1 MTEKKA
7 ASLPRPARRP
17 PRIRKGIRPR
27 HGNFNFEV
35 YLQERLRYPMK
46 SQDEIRHL
54 TEFKEHHWDMLL
66 DYIAQGRV
74 VPVLGPELLVANAG
88 NGRTIPFYQEVA
100 RRLARYFAMPEIE
113 DETIDEMLSRF
124 LKENNTMKMART
136 GLVKVLRELEGQ
148 SQPSLQRLAAVN
160 AFRLF
165 LTTTP
170 DSFLARS
177 IAATGSDPDV
187 YFFSTNYKKRSDLPD
202 KKLIGRQRYVY
213 HLYGKA
219 APCIEYAI
227 SEDDRLS
234 FSCEWMDSQAK
245 PRNLLS
251 YLADKYLLIL
261 GCGYENWQARF
272 FLFGLKGAEL
282 FSNIWDASSLLA
294 DSHTRNDIKL
304 DRFLSRCRGNIYYE
318 GGAMEFVDELCKR
331 LEGSHFTPSDGDG
344 DAFEKGGIFISY
356 ASEDR
361 EAALKVKR
369 RLESFSLPVWLDK
382 FRLESGSDY
391 DVRIED
397 NIRNSALFIPILSQT
412 TAQTT
417 EPRYFRR
424 EWSIAVDQSL
434 KSSPKIPFIHPI
446 ALDGVE
452 PCDNIPNAINKVH
465 WIHAPGGE
473 LAECD
478 IDRLIDLIAQ
488 L

>member
-1 MTEKKA
+1 MSE
-7 ASLPRPARRP
+7 S
-17 PRIRKGIRPR
+17 
-27 HGNFNFEV
+27 
-35 YLQERLRYPMK
+35 ER
-46 SQDEIRHL
+46 L

-66 DYIAQGRV
+66 DYIGQGRV
-74 VPVLGPELLVANAG
+74 VPVIGPELLVAAEDE
-88 NGRTIPFYQEVA
+88 RHVPFYQAVS
-100 RRLARYFAMPEIE
+100 RRLARHFDMPEVE
-113 DETIDEMLSRF
+113 GETLSDLLSRF
-124 LKENNTMKMART
+124 LKRNNTVKMART
-136 GLVKVLRELEGQ
+136 GLIKVLKVLEDQ
-148 SQPSLQRLAAVN
+148 PQPSLQRLASVD

-170 DSFLARS
+170 DALLAKAL
-177 IAATGSDPDV
+177 AASGTDPDV
-187 YFFSTNYKKRSDLPD
+187 YFFSTNYRRRSDLPD
-202 KKLIGRQRYVY
+202 KKLLGRQRYVY

-219 APCIEYAI
+219 APCFEYAM
-227 SEDDRLS
+227 SDDDRLL
-234 FSCEWMDSQAK
+234 FSCEWLDSQVK

-272 FLFGLKGAEL
+272 FLYGLKGAEL

-294 DSHTRNDIKL
+294 DSHTRNDVKL

-318 GGAMEFVDELCKR
+318 GGAIEFVDELCKR
-331 LEGSHFTPSDGDG
+331 LEKSSVASSYDEGDT
-344 DAFEKGGIFISY
+344 FEKGSIFISY

-391 DVRIED
+391 DARIES

-417 EPRYFRR
+417 EPRYFRK
-424 EWSIAVDQSL
+424 EWNIAVDQSL
-434 KSSPKIPFIHPI
+434 RSSPKIPFIHPI

-452 PCDNIPNAINKVH
+452 PCDNIPGAINKVH

-473 LAECD
+473 LNECD